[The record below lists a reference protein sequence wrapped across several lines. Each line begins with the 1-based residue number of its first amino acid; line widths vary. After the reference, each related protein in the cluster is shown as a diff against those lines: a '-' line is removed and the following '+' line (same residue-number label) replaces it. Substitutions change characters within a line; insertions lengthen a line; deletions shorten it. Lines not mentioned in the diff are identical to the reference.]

1 MGSFAAVKTNQVL
14 MSYQVPIKFITIL
27 FVALGLSFTTHLVA
41 LHLLE
46 LPLFENR
53 IVLSYV
59 VNFVLAA
66 SIFYVLFHFKE
77 KLKNSIGFLF
87 MGGSFLKFVV
97 FFLLFY
103 PFYKSDGEIQ
113 KIEFAAFFVPYA
125 IALILETYFTSKM
138 LNNSGSESK

>member
-1 MGSFAAVKTNQVL
+1 
-14 MSYQVPIKFITIL
+14 MSYQIPIKFTTIL
-27 FVALGLSFTTHLVA
+27 FAALGLSFTV
-41 LHLLE
+41 HLLLLHILE
-46 LPLFENR
+46 SSLFENR

-59 VNFVLAA
+59 INFILAVL
-66 SIFYVLFHFKE
+66 IFYGLFHFKE

-87 MGGSFLKFVV
+87 MGGSFLKFIV
-97 FFLLFY
+97 FFLLFH

-138 LNNSGSESK
+138 LNGSGPESK

>member
-1 MGSFAAVKTNQVL
+1 MQ
-14 MSYQVPIKFITIL
+14 YQLPIKVITLL
-27 FVALGLSFTTHLVA
+27 FVALSTSFL
-41 LHLLE
+41 LHLLLLNFLE

-53 IVLSYV
+53 IILSYV
-59 VNFVLAA
+59 INFVLAA
-66 SIFYVLFHFKE
+66 AIFYTLFHFKE

-87 MGGSFLKFVV
+87 MGGSFLKFIV

-103 PFYKSDGEIQ
+103 PVYKTDGEMQ
-113 KIEFAAFFVPYA
+113 KIEFATFFVPYA

>member
-1 MGSFAAVKTNQVL
+1 
-14 MSYQVPIKFITIL
+14 MSYQLPVKVIIIL
-27 FVALGLSFTTHLVA
+27 FVSLALSFGIHLLV
-41 LHLLE
+41 LHYLE

-53 IVLSYV
+53 IILSYV

-66 SIFYVLFHFKE
+66 SIFYALFYFKE

-87 MGGSFLKFVV
+87 MGGSFLKFIV

-103 PFYKSDGEIQ
+103 PLYKSDGDIQ
-113 KIEFAAFFVPYA
+113 KIEFATFFVPYA

>member
-1 MGSFAAVKTNQVL
+1 
-14 MSYQVPIKFITIL
+14 MSYQLPVKVITIL
-27 FVALGLSFTTHLVA
+27 FVSLALSFGIHLLV
-41 LHLLE
+41 LHYLE

-53 IVLSYV
+53 IILSYV

-66 SIFYVLFHFKE
+66 SIFYALFYFKE

-87 MGGSFLKFVV
+87 MGGSFLKFIV

-103 PFYKSDGEIQ
+103 PLYKSDGDIQ
-113 KIEFAAFFVPYA
+113 KIEFATFFVPYA

>member
-1 MGSFAAVKTNQVL
+1 
-14 MSYQVPIKFITIL
+14 MSYQVPIKFSTIL
-27 FVALGLSFTTHLVA
+27 FVALGLSFAIHIAV
-41 LHLLE
+41 LHFFD

-53 IVLSYV
+53 IVLSYA

-66 SIFYVLFHFKE
+66 SIFYGLFHFKE

-103 PFYKSDGEIQ
+103 PIYKSDGEIQ
-113 KIEFAAFFVPYA
+113 KVEFAAFFAPYA
-125 IALILETYFTSKM
+125 IALVLETYFTSKM